1 MCAGSDISM
10 KNTIRDPWSRYFA
23 GTHVQHL
30 EIVQKYKVLEE
41 QIAEIDSA
49 DAEAT
54 KIRPSI
60 YVMPL
65 FIWYFHCNVDYVFFF
80 RFLTHRLKLRFRPW
94 YTDIERS
101 QAHNYTQ

>member
-1 MCAGSDISM
+1 MI
-10 KNTIRDPWSRYFA
+10 TVFA

-65 FIWYFHCNVDYVFFF
+65 FIWYFHCNVDYILFFF
-80 RFLTHRLKLRFRPW
+80 NPRIKVAVSSVVYGYWTVTSSQLHSVRIWLWKFH
-94 YTDIERS
+94 TDC
-101 QAHNYTQ
+101 